1 MCEGKSYL
9 SLLWWQLG
17 SRFRDECGL
26 ETGGPS
32 SGETLA
38 VGRRLCIPLAEARNG
53 SLAKATRAHS
63 ISLAKQQVI
72 LRPPAPLSF
81 HLTALPMKVPSA
93 ATGRNTL
100 GITTILQEVNRSL
113 LDRFTILPRSP
124 FSLHSIIELLHDGSL
139 YYHRRSRSRAC
150 R

>member
-17 SRFRDECGL
+17 SRFRDKCGL
-26 ETGGPS
+26 ETGGPG

-38 VGRRLCIPLAEARNG
+38 VGGRLCIPLAKARNG

-63 ISLAKQQVI
+63 ISLAKEQVI

-81 HLTALPMKVPSA
+81 NSFHLTALLMKVPSA

-113 LDRFTILPRSP
+113 LDRFTI
-124 FSLHSIIELLHDGSL
+124 
-139 YYHRRSRSRAC
+139 
-150 R
+150 